1 MSVVLLSLLFGHAN
15 AFLGNTLPLHLFA
28 VEAANE
34 NITRGDIGLCRH
46 REIAWASHFAS
57 SRSEV
62 DRCTISVRR
71 VPPYFSYKL
80 ERIYRVGAG
89 GSVNLTCVA
98 VGFPMPRVFWKKSD
112 DGKCA
117 AASALICF
125 LVTTLILL
133 YYPATVYSAEKTVWS
148 CAH

>member
-1 MSVVLLSLLFGHAN
+1 MIRIILLWVLHRSAV

-28 VEAANE
+28 VEKNATNY
-34 NITRGDIGLCRH
+34 DI
-46 REIAWASHFAS
+46 
-57 SRSEV
+57 
-62 DRCTISVRR
+62 VRR

-112 DGKCA
+112 DGE
-117 AASALICF
+117 
-125 LVTTLILL
+125 
-133 YYPATVYSAEKTVWS
+133 P
-148 CAH
+148 